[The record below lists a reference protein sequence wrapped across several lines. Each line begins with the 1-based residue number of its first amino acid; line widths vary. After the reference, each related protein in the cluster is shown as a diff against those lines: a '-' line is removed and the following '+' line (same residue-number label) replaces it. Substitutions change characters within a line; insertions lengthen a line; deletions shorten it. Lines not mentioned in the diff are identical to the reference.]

1 METIMSVKASFVR
14 QLAQLSL
21 IGFAYFLGA
30 VAVLHVLRPD
40 YDPIS
45 RTISEYANGAYGFLM
60 TSSFVMLGLGSGALV
75 LALARDGWASSGR
88 SRIGIAF
95 FTLWSVGV
103 LVLSIFPTDRYGI
116 PVSRNG
122 IIHSF
127 VALIAFVCLVLASVL
142 LSLRFRHHVQ
152 WLSVARPS
160 LTLAILIGIS
170 LVVFL
175 VSPAAFK
182 GITERVLIL
191 VVLVWLCWVV
201 IKLRA
206 LYSTSSVKLFSL
218 PLTDTI

>member
-1 METIMSVKASFVR
+1 MKTVMPSKASFVR
-14 QLAQLSL
+14 QLAQLSI

-30 VAVLHVLRPD
+30 VAALHVLRPD

-95 FTLWSVGV
+95 LTLWSVGV

-127 VALIAFVCLVLASVL
+127 VALITFICLIVASIL
-142 LSLRFRHHVQ
+142 CSLRFRRDVQ
-152 WLSVARPS
+152 WRRFARPS
-160 LTLAILIGIS
+160 LTLAIVIGVS
-170 LVVFL
+170 FVVFL
-175 VSPAAFK
+175 VSPVAIK
-182 GITERVLIL
+182 GIIERFLIL
-191 VVLVWLCWVV
+191 LVLVWLSWLALT
-201 IKLRA
+201 LRS
-206 LYSTSSVKLFSL
+206 LYSKF
-218 PLTDTI
+218 PIRGKGAIA